1 MILKLLLTIIGM
13 CLYSSILKAQQT
25 NTDTLRSKHDTLS
38 LSNTDTSWT
47 ITSTTTG
54 VASYYAKRFNG
65 RRTSSGEIFNHQK
78 LTCAHKTLP
87 FGTVLVLTNLRNN
100 KKVTVKVNDRLPQK
114 SKRTVDLT
122 LKAAKELDFITKGL
136 TKVKI
141 EIVK

>member
-1 MILKLLLTIIGM
+1 MIQKLTLLIIGL
-13 CLYSSILKAQQT
+13 CIYTSVLKAQQI
-25 NTDTLRSKHDTLS
+25 NVDTLRTKHDTLS

-47 ITSTTTG
+47 VISTTTG
-54 VASYYAKRFNG
+54 LASYYAKRFNG
-65 RRTSSGEIFNHQK
+65 RRTSSGETFNHQK
-78 LTCAHKTLP
+78 LTCAHKTFP
-87 FGTVLVLTNLRNN
+87 FGTVLVITNLRNN

-122 LKAAKELDFITKGL
+122 LRAAKELDFIAQGL

>member
-13 CLYSSILKAQQT
+13 CLCSSILKAQQT

>member
-1 MILKLLLTIIGM
+1 MIQKLTLLIIGL
-13 CLYSSILKAQQT
+13 CIYTTTLKAQQT
-25 NTDTLRSKHDTLS
+25 NTDTLRILHDTLS
-38 LSNTDTSWT
+38 LSNTDTTWT
-47 ITSTTTG
+47 VTKTTTG
-54 VASYYAKRFNG
+54 IASYYAKRFDG
-65 RRTSSGEIFNHQK
+65 RRTSSGETFNHQK

-100 KKVTVKVNDRLPQK
+100 KKVTVKVNDRLPPK

-122 LKAAKELDFITKGL
+122 MRAAKELDFVAQGL